1 LTKTEKCKLRKIER
15 DVLWKAQADKAA
27 QDELLRTVPKYQT
40 MASTAND
47 PAQTGPAPE
56 GVMAIERAAR
66 LASEHANAQLRQR
79 NVELQRRAAISE
91 RVASVVDAH
100 PMSGHLIIAASGVGL
115 VAPIELSC
123 PTVLSRWAQWVEEQV
138 GTRRKTASLLD
149 REWTG
154 PCCARRS
161 FSLRLAERSLFEKAA
176 PAPPRRRSAT
186 RSRFHALW
194 CMVRAAASDM
204 APQPHSSRRLAT
216 AMLTITP
223 KLQSSVSE

>member
-1 LTKTEKCKLRKIER
+1 MVQQLQPPPPPLTKTEKCKLRKTER

-138 GTRRKTASLLD
+138 GTRRKTASVLY
-149 REWTG
+149 REWT
-154 PCCARRS
+154 
-161 FSLRLAERSLFEKAA
+161 EKAGGM
-176 PAPPRRRSAT
+176 AT
-186 RSRFHALW
+186 
-194 CMVRAAASDM
+194 V
-204 APQPHSSRRLAT
+204 HS
-216 AMLTITP
+216 P
-223 KLQSSVSE
+223 